1 MIVRILDK
9 YLYKELLL
17 TLLAVMLVLLLIVFG
32 TEATRLLAMAVEGK
46 LPSAILGQVLLLQL
60 PAALE
65 MVLPLV
71 VLLSVLIA
79 FGRWY
84 QDREMVVLQAC
95 AVSPNY
101 LQQRLIWFLL
111 PVAIALAVVSLVLTP
126 WAVKQERELIYQ
138 ASVQAPLAGLA
149 AGRFNSLPQGQ
160 GVLYAQR
167 IESDG
172 QMRQVWLQQL
182 TPEGDR
188 LVMAPN
194 ARFEWIDDR
203 LALVLLDGWA
213 YEGVVRGE
221 TLRVRQFERFE
232 GFLPALPVPNMT
244 PRQEEMTITEL
255 WQARTSE
262 AMALLQWRLVLPLSV
277 LVLGLVAWRMSKTD
291 PRQGRFG
298 KIFLAIF
305 IYIVYLQ
312 LLFTFNGWVRQDI
325 WPALPGLF
333 IVPAMTLFLLWLLP
347 RLRVV
352 RRLA

>member
-138 ASVQAPLAGLA
+138 ASVQAPLAGLV
-149 AGRFNSLPQGQ
+149 AGRFNSLPQGR

-172 QMRQVWLQQL
+172 QMQQVWLQQQI
-182 TPEGDR
+182 PEGDR
-188 LVMAPN
+188 LIMAPN

-244 PRQEEMTITEL
+244 PRQEEMTIVEL
-255 WQARTSE
+255 WQAGTSE

-312 LLFTFNGWVRQDI
+312 LLFTFNGWVRQGI

-333 IVPAMTLFLLWLLP
+333 IVPVMTLLLLWLLP
-347 RLRVV
+347 RLRVI

>member
-1 MIVRILDK
+1 MRILDK

-17 TLLAVMLVLLLIVFG
+17 TLFAVLLVLLLIVFG

-46 LPSAILGQVLLLQL
+46 LPATILGQVLMLQL

-95 AVSPNY
+95 AVSPQY
-101 LQQRLIWFLL
+101 LERRLLLFLTPL
-111 PVAIALAVVSLVLTP
+111 AILMAWITLFLTP
-126 WAVKQERELIYQ
+126 WAEKQERELIYQ
-138 ASVQAPLAGLA
+138 ATVQAPLSGLV

-167 IESDG
+167 IDSNG
-172 QMRQVWLQQL
+172 QMQQVWLQQQTL
-182 TPEGDR
+182 EGDR
-188 LVMAPN
+188 LIVAPN
-194 ARFEWIDDR
+194 ARFEWRENR
-203 LALVLLDGWA
+203 LALVMLDGWA
-213 YEGVVRGE
+213 YEGLVQGDS
-221 TLRVRQFERFE
+221 LQVRQFERFE
-232 GFLPALPVPNMT
+232 GFLPAMPAPTIT
-244 PRQEEMTITEL
+244 PRLEESSLTDL
-255 WQARTSE
+255 WHAATPE
-262 AMALLQWRLVLPLSV
+262 ATALLQWRLVMPLSV

-305 IYIVYLQ
+305 IYILYLQ
-312 LLFTFNGWVRQDI
+312 LLFTFNGWLRQGI
-325 WPALPGLF
+325 WPSWPGLF
-333 IVPAMTLFLLWLLP
+333 IVPVFTLLLLWLWPKWRQL
-347 RLRVV
+347 

>member
-17 TLLAVMLVLLLIVFG
+17 TLLAVLLVLLLIVFG

-46 LPSAILGQVLLLQL
+46 LSSAILGQVLLLQL

-95 AVSPNY
+95 AVSPGY
-101 LQQRLIWFLL
+101 LQQRLIWFLV
-111 PVAIALAVVSLVLTP
+111 PVAIALAFVSLLLTP
-126 WAVKQERELIYQ
+126 WAVKQERELIYL
-138 ASVQAPLAGLA
+138 ASVQAPLAGLV

-172 QMRQVWLQQL
+172 QMQQVWLQQQ
-182 TPEGDR
+182 TSEGDR

-244 PRQEEMTITEL
+244 PLQEEMTITEL
-255 WQARTSE
+255 WHAGTPE

-305 IYIVYLQ
+305 IYILYLQ
-312 LLFTFNGWVRQDI
+312 LLFTFNSWVRQGI

-347 RLRVV
+347 RLRVI

>member
-17 TLLAVMLVLLLIVFG
+17 TLLAVLLVLLLIVFG

-95 AVSPNY
+95 AVSPAY
-101 LQQRLIWFLL
+101 LQQRLVWFLI
-111 PVAIALAVVSLVLTP
+111 PVAFSLAIISLVLTP

-138 ASVQAPLAGLA
+138 ATVHAPLSGLV
-149 AGRFNSLPQGQ
+149 AGRFNSLPQDQ

-167 IESDG
+167 IDTDG
-172 QMRQVWLQQL
+172 QMQQVWLQQQ
-182 TPEGDR
+182 TPAGDR
-188 LVMAPN
+188 LVVAPM
-194 ARFEWIDDR
+194 ARFEWIDNR
-203 LALVLLDGWA
+203 LALVMLEGWA
-213 YEGVVRGE
+213 YEGLVRGE

-244 PRQEEMTITEL
+244 PRQEEMSVIEL
-255 WQARTSE
+255 WQAGTPQ

-305 IYIVYLQ
+305 IYILYLQ
-312 LLFTFNGWVRQDI
+312 LLFTFNGWVRQGI
-325 WPALPGLF
+325 WPVLPGLF
-333 IVPAMTLFLLWLLP
+333 IVPIVTLLLLWLLP
-347 RLRVV
+347 KWRQV